1 MNNMNLAQLTFS
13 VFFGHV
19 QTSMLSYRGYSVAS
33 LAIEICKE
41 RITKAL
47 ITQRQCKAV
56 SLFFACNSHVSS
68 YTIKAT
74 QILVFEVACS
84 ASGAGYNS
92 D

>member
-1 MNNMNLAQLTFS
+1 MNIDEYCTAHIQR
-13 VFFGHV
+13 FFGQV

-33 LAIEICKE
+33 LAIEFCRE

-47 ITQRQCKAV
+47 ITQRRREAV
-56 SLFFACNSHVSS
+56 SLFFASNLHVSS

-84 ASGAGYNS
+84 ASGAGYNN